1 MKLTNILFIFLV
13 LLSGIVYGQ
22 QLVDGIA
29 AIVGKEVILKSE
41 VEQYVQSYVLQN
53 KINVMSDPEKYKALQ
68 KDVLDRLIE
77 QKILLTKADEDTI
90 TATEREIDRYLEE
103 QIRTMIARVGS
114 EAQLEAAF
122 QSPMKKIRRD
132 LRAETENRL
141 KIETLRRTKFQGV
154 KVSRREVEEFY
165 KVYKDSLPG
174 MNETVDISHILKQ
187 IKPGGSSQEKAL
199 EKIMQI
205 KEKVDAGED
214 FNKLAI
220 EFSEDPATSIRGGDL
235 GFIKRGD
242 LVTEYEEVAFALEP
256 GQVSDVVQTQF
267 GYHII
272 KMIEKRGEKVQT
284 AHILIQLKPTAEDED
299 RVIEDL
305 KSIRDKILNGENFEN
320 LAMSESDDENVES
333 DKGDLGVW
341 EVEKLAIPQFKNI
354 VRKLKIGEISE
365 PFKTD
370 YGYHIVRLNSHEEP
384 RSLSLEKDWE
394 QIENMALNYKIDKEY
409 KQWIK
414 SLRNDIP
421 IDYKLSFE

>member
-1 MKLTNILFIFLV
+1 MRFTQIITVFLFFV
-13 LLSGIVYGQ
+13 CGIVYGQ

-53 KINVMSDPEKYKALQ
+53 KLNIMSDPQKYKELQ
-68 KDVLDRLIE
+68 TQVLERLIE

-90 TATEREIDRYLEE
+90 TATDREIDRYLEE

-122 QSPMKKIRRD
+122 QSPMKKIRKD
-132 LRAETENRL
+132 LRVETENRL

-165 KVYKDSLPG
+165 KAYKDSLPQ
-174 MNETVDISHILKQ
+174 MKETVDISHILKQ
-187 IKPGGSSQEKAL
+187 IKPGKTSQEKAL

-214 FNKLAI
+214 FSQLAK
-220 EFSEDPATSIRGGDL
+220 EYSEDPATSIRGGDL

-242 LVTEYEEVAFALEP
+242 LVTEYEEVAFSLEP
-256 GQVSDVVQTQF
+256 NQVSDIVQTQF

-272 KMIEKRGEKVQT
+272 KMIEKRGEKVHT
-284 AHILIQLKPTAEDED
+284 AHILIQLKPTIDDEKQI
-299 RVIEDL
+299 IEEL
-305 KSIRDKILNGENFEN
+305 NAIRERIMNGENFEKV
-320 LAMSESDDENVES
+320 AVEESDDENVPN
-333 DKGDLGVW
+333 DKGHLGVW
-341 EVEKLAIPQFKNI
+341 EVEKLAIPEFKN
-354 VRKLKIGEISE
+354 VVTKLKIGEISE

-370 YGYHIVRLNSHEEP
+370 YGYHIVRLNAHEEP
-384 RSLSLEKDWE
+384 RTLSLEKDWE
-394 QIENMALNYKIDKEY
+394 QIENMALNFKIDKEY
-409 KQWIK
+409 KDWIV

-421 IDYKLSFE
+421 IDYKLSFD